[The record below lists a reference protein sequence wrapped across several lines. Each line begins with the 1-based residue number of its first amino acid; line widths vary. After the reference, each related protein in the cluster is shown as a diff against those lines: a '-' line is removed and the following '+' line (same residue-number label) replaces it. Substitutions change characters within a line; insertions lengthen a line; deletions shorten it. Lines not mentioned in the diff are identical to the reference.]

1 MSIDV
6 SPHHI
11 LVVILPATFSAAF
24 SVLPRFSAARSLNR
38 FGRSMRRIVRESEG
52 RSKIFR
58 GRLKFDDVGSSDLEV
73 AAIRERSE
81 EGDRWCSKEL
91 DEWIDADS
99 AAKLLNTGRKWR
111 TKGLTDRGGVA
122 IRTSCRVIRRW
133 C

>member
-1 MSIDV
+1 
-6 SPHHI
+6 
-11 LVVILPATFSAAF
+11 
-24 SVLPRFSAARSLNR
+24 
-38 FGRSMRRIVRESEG
+38 MRRIVRESEG

-99 AAKLLNTGRKWR
+99 IEEELPFER
-111 TKGLTDRGGVA
+111 VA
-122 IRTSCRVIRRW
+122 E
-133 C
+133 